1 MANSSMRMLSVHVG
15 LQTNPESMI
24 ANGAF
29 EERLL
34 QELGEDTAS

>member
-15 LQTNPESMI
+15 LQTNPTI
-24 ANGAF
+24 ANGSF

-34 QELGEDTAS
+34 QELGEGTAS